1 MQALKDTTEHLRHIA
16 SAIEWDEANSM
27 WVLKADDGSTA
38 GLVEDNDYEV
48 VTFNEAILPSDFFPD
63 KYWYRN
69 GIFIVDPDYGRPAV
83 PFKYMLEQL
92 QQQINTVDG
101 KAYEAQTGVAE
112 AKTLIGDTNINIEE
126 ALLEQDM
133 ILAELLLSL

>member
-1 MQALKDTTEHLRHIA
+1 MQALRDTTEHLVHIA
-16 SAIEWDEANSM
+16 SSIEHDDTNDTWI
-27 WVLKADDGSTA
+27 LKSDDGNIA
-38 GLVEDNDYEV
+38 GVVEDDDYEV
-48 VTFNEAILPSDFFPD
+48 ITFDESTLPADFYPQ

-83 PFKYMLEQL
+83 PFKYMLDKL
-92 QQQINTVDG
+92 QQQVNTVDG

-112 AKTLIGDTNINIEE
+112 AKTLIGDTNINLEE